1 MDQVEPTIYPA
12 SQEDREPCCA
22 ITEGGWTWFGSLLL
36 TLTLFALFHL
46 KYKKKVISRPK
57 NLKKPKNEVVLKGYL
72 LAQQKAART
81 DMPEGNLS
89 VAEFEKC
96 CEDRRKYPIIFKIE
110 FGTVNTSASRDPLS
124 QSIATNSLQTN
135 KNRTGNILP
144 SDSNRVVLRGRE
156 GPADYINASH
166 VPGLVSGLD
175 YIVTQGPLDTT
186 VTDFWSM
193 VWQQNCP
200 GIVMLTKTFDYIRSV
215 DVNNCNVFF
224 SFFYNLF

>member
-81 DMPEGNLS
+81 DMPEGNIS

-96 CEDRRKYPIIFKIE
+96 CEDRRKYPLIFKIE
-110 FGTVNTSASRDPLS
+110 FGTANTTASLDPVN
-124 QSIATNSLQTN
+124 QSIAKNSLQRN
-135 KNRTGNILP
+135 KNRTENILP
-144 SDSNRVVLRGRE
+144 NDDSRVILRGGE
-156 GPADYINASH
+156 EHNDYINASH
-166 VPGLVSGLD
+166 IPGLVPD
-175 YIVTQGPLDTT
+175 INYIVTQGPMDNT
-186 VTDFWSM
+186 VSDFWSM
-193 VWQQNCP
+193 VWEENCP
-200 GIVMLTKTFDYIRSV
+200 GIVMLTKGRV
-215 DVNNCNVFF
+215 Q
-224 SFFYNLF
+224 